1 MVEEPEGGQK
11 QWGLNTRRK
20 HSITDYVGQRRT
32 SLEATRLSFSP
43 GPPSL
48 MYFPSCSRGFW
59 GFIILEEG
67 LLVYRP
73 TCPAVGP
80 RGLYP
85 GLCRGSLN
93 SADLST
99 LPAPMESPRKRRLS
113 VGTMEKARELSFL
126 LGSNFPLLSW
136 VIVPSGICS
145 LPGCLLPEAAR
156 FSVSISP
163 QQERSFVDKYLVY
176 SCELK
181 SECWTSQQR
190 SVWYWTSHP

>member
-1 MVEEPEGGQK
+1 
-11 QWGLNTRRK
+11 
-20 HSITDYVGQRRT
+20 
-32 SLEATRLSFSP
+32 
-43 GPPSL
+43 
-48 MYFPSCSRGFW
+48 MYFPSCSRDFR

-67 LLVYRP
+67 LLMCRP

-136 VIVPSGICS
+136 VIVPTGICS

-163 QQERSFVDKYLVY
+163 QQERSFVVKYLVY

-181 SECWTSQQR
+181 SECWTSQQC
-190 SVWYWTSHP
+190 SGWYWTSHP